1 MTVMFQWFMDIIL
14 CNGLG
19 IYFGMKTLNYLSMKP
34 YHWRGMWNI
43 RGYRYYK

>member
-1 MTVMFQWFMDIIL
+1 MFVQWIMDFII

-19 IYFGMKTLNYLSMKP
+19 IYVGMKTLRYLSMKP

-43 RGYRYYK
+43 PTYRYE